1 MNATVDGK
9 AMVIPANVG
18 IDPKLHKDDSL
29 DIYGPQKSPLHTHTT
44 SGTIHVESK
53 IIADYTMGEFLNV
66 WGLPLNDKVIKM
78 TVDGNPVSDYRNH
91 VLRDGQQIQLIVCS
105 KVTSLYPDRC

>member
-1 MNATVDGK
+1 MIV
-9 AMVIPANVG
+9 PANIG

-53 IIADYTMGEFLNV
+53 IIADYTLGEFLNV
-66 WGLPLNDKVIKM
+66 WGLPLNDKVVKM
-78 TVDGNPVSDYRNH
+78 TVDGKPVSDYRNH
-91 VLRDGQQIQLIVCS
+91 VLNDGQEIHLILCS
-105 KVTSLYPDRC
+105 KVSSLSPDRC